1 MVFGHELTENR
12 SLFFELDESSISK
25 VKFRDDT
32 TIDTKDMRKKFIR
45 IKDDRPTYIA
55 NVFICLNWKIICWA

>member
-32 TIDTKDMRKKFIR
+32 TIDTKDMRKKIIR

-55 NVFICLNWKIICWA
+55 NVFICLN